1 MKIAGPKFLLISDN
15 TSYAVAGPRYLGPY
29 RIAHELE
36 AQGIQTF
43 VLDKFYSFPDFFK
56 FLELFLDE
64 DFIGVGLSTTFFT
77 PPEFNKEYDRYTPRH
92 KLSRSYYDYG
102 IISNDPIL
110 RKNWFEKFRAI
121 ITEKSPKAKVFV
133 GGAKA
138 QFFAN
143 QLFNDITEI
152 DYLVMGVVDKVFP
165 EVLKDLIAGRDPH
178 YKMMGNKR
186 VVDTALHYK
195 QPKVCPPHDW
205 KKHWFVQ
212 PNEPLPI
219 EIGRGCAFNCKFCN
233 YDKNENFRKSL
244 TDLKQEFISNYENFG
259 VQNYHFVDDCFN
271 DSRAKVEEVG
281 QLLLSLPFKVEWAS
295 YVRFDVAVKFPE
307 TADLIV
313 ESGGRALYWGV
324 ESLTHE
330 VARRAGKGTPSDKI
344 KDFIVNFSKK
354 YRGICYSTGSFISG
368 LPGETEAS
376 WKDQF
381 KWLIENESF
390 DFIQLGPLAI
400 APYKHEFDGVVV
412 DSADYS
418 RNPQKYGFT
427 DINMATGEWTH
438 ETMNHLKAIELAQW
452 AFNEWEKKLAPRKGM
467 SSNIWVYPILR
478 SLGYTPEDV
487 REIYFNTSAA
497 RQEELRAKG
506 RPVVKARNQKY
517 FEDMWS
523 LVGTGP
529 MQALDSEQKSRDGII
544 EQI

>member
-138 QFFAN
+138 QFFGN

-186 VVDTALHYK
+186 VVDTALQYK

-244 TDLKQEFISNYENFG
+244 TDLKQEFISSYENFG

-295 YVRFDVAVKFPE
+295 YQHRCFRSFRIFKCHF
-307 TADLIV
+307 
-313 ESGGRALYWGV
+313 
-324 ESLTHE
+324 
-330 VARRAGKGTPSDKI
+330 
-344 KDFIVNFSKK
+344 NFRGCSVKK
-354 YRGICYSTGSFISG
+354 YRGFAYFQNWRRECV
-368 LPGETEAS
+368 A
-376 WKDQF
+376 D
-381 KWLIENESF
+381 
-390 DFIQLGPLAI
+390 AI
-400 APYKHEFDGVVV
+400 APIFPNLLASPLSQMKAWSNEKHDLQVADEFATSFKTLALSRLLRSWRRSQFWSYHSQWQPADCRQYRRANA
-412 DSADYS
+412 SALAHNSQSEKRS
-418 RNPQKYGFT
+418 RNRLKSVF
-427 DINMATGEWTH
+427 DRATIMKHRLT
-438 ETMNHLKAIELAQW
+438 
-452 AFNEWEKKLAPRKGM
+452 AP
-467 SSNIWVYPILR
+467 
-478 SLGYTPEDV
+478 
-487 REIYFNTSAA
+487 F
-497 RQEELRAKG
+497 
-506 RPVVKARNQKY
+506 
-517 FEDMWS
+517 
-523 LVGTGP
+523 
-529 MQALDSEQKSRDGII
+529 LD
-544 EQI
+544 